1 LFLLLGELDLLPLGI
16 LKLGLDAAALARERF
31 GICKPCAV
39 QFRNESGLPPLKEK
53 A

>member
-1 LFLLLGELDLLPLGI
+1 VS
-16 LKLGLDAAALARERF
+16 AAATEQPRVICGWCHAEMQAGTGPVSH

-39 QFRNESGLPPLKEK
+39 QFRNDSDLPPLKEK